1 MKVHYVVKDSAC
13 KQLKVA
19 GELIFTLDSSR
30 SWEISSADFDDE
42 DNPITEITVTLKKR
56 YKI

>member
-1 MKVHYVVKDSAC
+1 MKVHYIVKESAC

-19 GELIFTLDSSR
+19 DELIFTLDSSC

-42 DNPITEITVTLKKR
+42 DNPITEIIVALKKR
-56 YKI
+56 YKA